1 MLGPRRD
8 RQTDRQAVRQDLL
21 WLRDVI
27 GHVTIG
33 SADPDYPTLE
43 PNPKW
48 IRCSVAEIYPLEDA
62 DGQIKKVRKKETEM
76 HLMTS
81 NLSNNKAQLS

>member
-1 MLGPRRD
+1 MGLSRFWGHD
-8 RQTDRQAVRQDLL
+8 LDLL
-21 WLRDVI
+21 GLRDVI

-48 IRCSVAEIYPLEDA
+48 IRCSVAEIHLKDA
-62 DGQIKKVRKKETEM
+62 DRQTEKQRSGNA
-76 HLMTS
+76 LDDLKS
-81 NLSNNKAQLS
+81 A

>member
-1 MLGPRRD
+1 MGLSRFWGHD
-8 RQTDRQAVRQDLL
+8 LDLL
-21 WLRDVI
+21 GLHDAI

-48 IRCSVAEIYPLEDA
+48 IRCSVTEIYPLEDV
-62 DGQIKKVRKKETEM
+62 DRQ
-76 HLMTS
+76 S
-81 NLSNNKAQLS
+81 